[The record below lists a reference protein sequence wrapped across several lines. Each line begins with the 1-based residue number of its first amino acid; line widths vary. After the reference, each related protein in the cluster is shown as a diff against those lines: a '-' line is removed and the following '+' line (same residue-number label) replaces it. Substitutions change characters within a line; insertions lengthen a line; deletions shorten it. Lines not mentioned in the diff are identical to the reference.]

1 MTIISVHINDLIL
14 IFLKKKPDY
23 AFYLLHFRRQYQ
35 FASVIHCSLFFQVSK
50 VSLIILNMNFE
61 PQHMRLN
68 FSKMLHDLL
77 KDSFENEII
86 RNNYLG
92 KLAIIKDS
100 LKIPK
105 ELPSSEEISKFF
117 TLLTDSHKSS
127 KKVALKSFFIK
138 TKVFLVWLISVYEL
152 FSQRSLEEFVILVIN
167 ILY

>member
-1 MTIISVHINDLIL
+1 
-14 IFLKKKPDY
+14 
-23 AFYLLHFRRQYQ
+23 
-35 FASVIHCSLFFQVSK
+35 
-50 VSLIILNMNFE
+50 MNFE

-68 FSKMLHDLL
+68 FSKMLSELL
-77 KDSFENEII
+77 KEPIENEII